1 VKKLSITTLT
11 FLITACSAPTSH
23 DTLPDAGAGS
33 TRDGAS
39 DAGSDRA
46 TSDILISGGGSALT
60 AWDFGPEEAGSA
72 STALALTVT
81 NETGQTSTALVVASP
96 ATFPMDASSSCAQNI
111 ELAPGADCSILIRFD
126 PAAVGE
132 VSGALTID
140 GGTTVGSASLA
151 LSGSGVAAP
160 DLDTTPP
167 FFDFGVVEF
176 GSAAQTTLSVQ
187 NSGTDLVIDSIAI
200 GNPIGAG
207 FSVASTTCGGQLSA
221 GSACNIVAQFTPTEF
236 GQNGANLTVQTDH
249 GPYVIGINWLS
260 GYGGARL
267 TVTMAGSGAGYVASD
282 GGGVPDIDCGTTC
295 SGLFTD
301 GPNHTLTESTADQFS
316 GWRGDGSACGSANST
331 CAVTLSTSKA
341 TIVQA
346 TFSPL
351 Q

>member
-1 VKKLSITTLT
+1 VNNLAL
-11 FLITACSAPTSH
+11 LVLVTACSSPTAR
-23 DTLPDAGAGS
+23 DVLPDADPS
-33 TRDGAS
+33 PI
-39 DAGSDRA
+39 DAGNSDTGSA
-46 TSDILISGGGSALT
+46 GVAPDILISGGGSALT

-96 ATFPMDASSSCAQNI
+96 AAFPLDASSSCAQNI

-126 PAAVGE
+126 PASVGE
-132 VSGALTID
+132 VSGALSID
-140 GGTTVGSASLA
+140 GGSTVGSASLA

-160 DLDTTPP
+160 DLDTTPS

-176 GSAAQTTLSVQ
+176 GSAAQTTLSIQ
-187 NSGTDLVIDSIAI
+187 NSGPDLVIDSIAI

-207 FSVASTTCGGQLSA
+207 FSLASTTCMGALAA
-221 GSACNIVAQFTPTEF
+221 GSACDIVAQFQPTAF

-249 GPYVIGINWLS
+249 GPYVIGTNWLM

-301 GPNHTLTESTADQFS
+301 GPNHTLTESTADQFN
-316 GWRGDGSACGSANST
+316 GWGGDGSACGSASST
-331 CAVTLSTSKA
+331 CAVTLSTGKA

-351 Q
+351 P